1 MDRRKFLIGSGATIA
16 AAAGLS
22 KAENA
27 FAANNDFSI
36 PRYSARG
43 LDADPQPLITQS
55 NDLTPYSGAWTDTTL
70 RHLLRRAM
78 FGVPLAQFQAAQA
91 LGSMS
96 AVVDK
101 LLSDLPLPPKPAPY
115 VDLIAQPDAADL
127 ADPNYGKY
135 IAGQDAQRLETM
147 RQAQVVNW
155 WMDLIV
161 KENLSIREH
170 MTLLWSNHFVTG
182 TDVVPLTALTYTYN
196 QMLRRNALGNMKS
209 FVHDVSVDPA
219 MLIYLNGNQNYDGTP
234 PGGTRGGKGLNINE
248 NYARELQELFTMG
261 IFDPDDG
268 VTPNYSE
275 NDVQQ
280 AAKALTGWGPTAT
293 APFQGVFYPPS
304 HNIDQKTYL
313 GQTGYWALD
322 DIINII
328 FTYKGPNG
336 NHDPGYTAAYWF
348 CQKIYMEFVYY
359 VPNPDVVKAMAVLML
374 KSNWEVKPVLQ
385 ALLESDHFYD
395 PLVQNAQLKSP
406 VNFVASLI
414 REFGL
419 TYTPFD
425 PADPPWDGTTRDAN
439 KVKKYT
445 DPNPTLTFLA
455 LSASALVVSQL
466 SLFSAT
472 ALGQELLQPPN
483 VKGWPGG
490 HNWISTGTFQ
500 QRQFNSTSLL
510 ANPIVFDGGTKA
522 RGAKIEFLD
531 PVAWANQI
539 PNSSTMKMSEIA
551 VALSTHL
558 LNRALGPNETA
569 ALYQSINPLGL
580 PDSDNYLDPKNV
592 SPFAIALAQL
602 PEFQLV

>member
-1 MDRRKFLIGSGATIA
+1 MDRRKFLIGSGATLA
-16 AAAGLS
+16 VATGLS

-27 FAANNDFSI
+27 FAAHNDRII
-36 PRYSARG
+36 PGYSARD
-43 LDADPQPLITQS
+43 LDADPQPLATQS
-55 NDLTPYSGAWTDTTL
+55 NDLTLYSGAWTDTTL

-101 LLSDLPLPPKPAPY
+101 LLSDLPLPPKPASY

-135 IAGQDAQRLETM
+135 IAGQDAQRLETL

-275 NDVQQ
+275 TDVQQ

-293 APFQGVFYPPS
+293 APFQGVFYPAS
-304 HNIDQKTYL
+304 HNNDQKTYL
-313 GQTGYWALD
+313 GQTGNWALD

-336 NHDPGYTAAYWF
+336 NHDPGYTTAYWF

-359 VPNPDVVKAMAVLML
+359 VPNPDVVKAMAALML
-374 KSNWEVKPVLQ
+374 QSNWDVKPVMK
-385 ALLESDHFYD
+385 ALLQSDHFYD
-395 PLVQNAQLKSP
+395 AVVQNAQLKSP
-406 VNFVASLI
+406 VNFIASLI

-425 PADPPWDGTTRDAN
+425 PTDPPWDGSSRDNN

-445 DPNPTLTFLA
+445 NPNVSLSYLA
-455 LSASALVVSQL
+455 FSVSGT
-466 SLFSAT
+466 S
-472 ALGQELLQPPN
+472 LGQLLLQPPN

-500 QRQFNSTSLL
+500 QRETYSNIFLI
-510 ANPIVFDGGTKA
+510 NPPALDGGTKVS
-522 RGAKIEFLD
+522 GIKLEFLN
-531 PVAWANQI
+531 PAIWAQAL
-539 PNSSTMKMSEIA
+539 PNFANLKSHEIA
-551 VALSTHL
+551 IALTNIL
-558 LNRALGPNETA
+558 LNKALGPNESGT
-569 ALYQSINPLGL
+569 LYSSLNAQNL
-580 PDSDNYLDPKNV
+580 PDSDFYLTDKNV
-592 SPFAIALAQL
+592 SDFAIALANL